1 MRPENGSKIEV
12 AYKNLQLQAK
22 STALYPPLPK
32 KNKAKSIG
40 KVTARLIRQ
49 F

>member
-1 MRPENGSKIEV
+1 MERPENGSKIEV

-32 KNKAKSIG
+32 KKQRK
-40 KVTARLIRQ
+40 KYWLQ
-49 F
+49 LD

>member
-1 MRPENGSKIEV
+1 MERPENGSKIEV

-32 KNKAKSIG
+32 KKTTQ
-40 KVTARLIRQ
+40 KVLVKLQ
-49 F
+49 LD